1 MQIVTTIAPI
11 ILALIMFALGLGLSI
26 DDFKRVLKF
35 PKDFLVG
42 ITFQIV
48 ILPIVAFIIVMTL
61 DLSLPISIGLMIIAA
76 APGGVTSNALTKFA
90 NGDVALSVAL
100 TAVTSLISIVSVPF
114 IVVKSSN
121 FLGSSITQEFS
132 MVGIALKMALVVT
145 IPVILG
151 MIVRVLAKNLITS
164 KINLIN
170 KTTGFLFILVFL
182 AILIEE
188 NENILIYFKQ
198 AGLSVLILNITMM
211 CLSYF
216 VSKKLVSGIA
226 QQKCISLECGL
237 QNGTL
242 AIFVAT
248 MLFDDVAFLV
258 PSGAYAITMYITG
271 FIFIYILKKSN

>member
-26 DDFKRVLKF
+26 DDFKRVIKF

-90 NGDVALSVAL
+90 NGDVALSVSL

>member
-1 MQIVTTIAPI
+1 
-11 ILALIMFALGLGLSI
+11 
-26 DDFKRVLKF
+26 
-35 PKDFLVG
+35 
-42 ITFQIV
+42 
-48 ILPIVAFIIVMTL
+48 
-61 DLSLPISIGLMIIAA
+61 
-76 APGGVTSNALTKFA
+76 
-90 NGDVALSVAL
+90 
-100 TAVTSLISIVSVPF
+100 
-114 IVVKSSN
+114 
-121 FLGSSITQEFS
+121 
-132 MVGIALKMALVVT
+132 MALVVT

>member
-90 NGDVALSVAL
+90 NGDVALSVSL

-226 QQKCISLECGL
+226 QQK
-237 QNGTL
+237 
-242 AIFVAT
+242 
-248 MLFDDVAFLV
+248 
-258 PSGAYAITMYITG
+258 
-271 FIFIYILKKSN
+271 

>member
-90 NGDVALSVAL
+90 NGDVALSVSL

>member
-48 ILPIVAFIIVMTL
+48 ILPIVAFIIVMIL

-90 NGDVALSVAL
+90 NGDVALSVSL

>member
-90 NGDVALSVAL
+90 NGDVALSVSL

-242 AIFVAT
+242 AIFVTT